1 MIRIA
6 IIDDMLNKER
16 IKDTICVEYVMLC
29 DKISHP
35 PNYYSHATISA
46 LILSRLCENISI
58 LNIVIL
64 RNKYQRGNV
73 DNLID
78 AIDICISKKID
89 IISISLGS
97 ILMTDSYKIEQAVN
111 RALKER
117 IIIVAAANNDNVF
130 TVPAS
135 LTGVIGVRR
144 EIINRL
150 PVGRF
155 FWDERNLLGIQ
166 CTVNCNFKDL
176 GIDNYIPSNSYAVP
190 IVVAEI
196 AKNFSTEKDVL
207 INRILNRSYRTSY
220 PEVFTGKNFLYKW
233 KEDVKVPNIEILIM
247 DEIFDSN
254 FFIELMRILHN
265 RKQYLY
271 VGVYNKFRIEDIRYF
286 DMSQVQ
292 DTDIDDLYLFLSN
305 AYFVDYTITVLQPT
319 IDGKDIIDLISAQ
332 DQVIIEKNT
341 INACIGSKNFFES
354 EILNIEN
361 LMEIVIKISEILAT

>member
-1 MIRIA
+1 
-6 IIDDMLNKER
+6 
-16 IKDTICVEYVMLC
+16 
-29 DKISHP
+29 
-35 PNYYSHATISA
+35 
-46 LILSRLCENISI
+46 
-58 LNIVIL
+58 
-64 RNKYQRGNV
+64 
-73 DNLID
+73 
-78 AIDICISKKID
+78 
-89 IISISLGS
+89 
-97 ILMTDSYKIEQAVN
+97 MTDSYKIEQAVN

-332 DQVIIEKNT
+332 AQVIIEKNT